1 MKSINFFKDNF
12 IYLLFTIYFFLG
24 IFLVK
29 DYGITVDEEFHR
41 YSGLYWL
48 NYIAE
53 IAHLDNLKLEV
64 TQKLNEISGHTL
76 PNPKDFP
83 FYGVTFDLPL
93 AFLEIIFKIEDSRN
107 IFLLRHYFNFFVF
120 FISSISSFVEI

>member
-1 MKSINFFKDNF
+1 MKSINFFKNNF
-12 IYLLFTIYFFLG
+12 IYLLFAIYFFLG

-53 IAHLDNLKLEV
+53 ITHLDNLQFEV
-64 TQKLNEISGHTL
+64 TQKLNGISGHTL
-76 PNPKDFP
+76 PLK
-83 FYGVTFDLPL
+83 
-93 AFLEIIFKIEDSRN
+93 R
-107 IFLLRHYFNFFVF
+107 YFHLKY
-120 FISSISSFVEI
+120 E

>member
-1 MKSINFFKDNF
+1 MKSINFFKNNF
-12 IYLLFTIYFFLG
+12 IYLLFAIYFFLG

-53 IAHLDNLKLEV
+53 ITHLDNLQFEV
-64 TQKLNEISGHTL
+64 TQKLNGISGHTL
-76 PNPKDFP
+76 PNPKDFS
-83 FYGVTFDLPL
+83 
-93 AFLEIIFKIEDSRN
+93 LEP
-107 IFLLRHYFNFFVF
+107 
-120 FISSISSFVEI
+120 